1 MLIGKQMEV
10 YIDDMIV
17 KIKFDLEHPEDIHE
31 TLSILR
37 QFGMKLNPN
46 SVYLEFAWASFWV

>member
-1 MLIGKQMEV
+1 MEV